1 MKNKRVVMMGTS
13 EFAVPALKALAAS
26 SYEVTLVVCQ
36 PDKPAGRGHKLK
48 PSPVK
53 QAAVALG
60 LPVFQPANIKTDESI
75 AHLAS
80 LKADIFVVASYGQIL
95 SQDVLDIPAS
105 GCINIHGSL
114 LPKYRGAAPIHR
126 AIIDGETETG
136 VTFMKMDAGMDT
148 GDMLKKVACSITDTD
163 TVGAIHDRL
172 ADLGAEYIVSVLD
185 DYLDGKLISEAQ
197 NNDQA
202 TYAAKIDKTTGLID
216 WNKTASQIIRLINGT
231 DPYPAAYTNIGE
243 KRIKCFKPSKTGIK
257 RTKMP
262 GTVMAADT
270 KQGLIIATGD
280 EDLLIGEL
288 QAPGKKRMSSKAY
301 FLGNSLDLKRD
312 E

>member
-1 MKNKRVVMMGTS
+1 MINKRVVMMGTS
-13 EFAVPALKALAAS
+13 EFAVPALRALAAS
-26 SYEVTLVVCQ
+26 SYDVVLVVCQ
-36 PDKPAGRGHKLK
+36 PDRPAGRGHKLH

-53 QAAVALG
+53 RAAIALG
-60 LPVFQPANIKTDESI
+60 LPIFQPSNIKTDDSI
-75 AHLAS
+75 MHLKS
-80 LKADIFVVASYGQIL
+80 IKADVFVVASYGQIL
-95 SQDVLDIPAS
+95 SQDVLNIPDS

-126 AIIDGETETG
+126 AIIDGERETG

-148 GDMLKKVACSITDTD
+148 GEMLKNYVCPIADTD
-163 TVGAIHDRL
+163 TVGDIHDRL
-172 ADLGAEYIVSVLD
+172 AELGGEHITTVLD
-185 DYLDGKLISEAQ
+185 DYLDGKLVPEAQ
-197 NNDQA
+197 NNEMA
-202 TYAAKIDKTTGLID
+202 TYAAKIDKTTGCID
-216 WNKTASQIIRLINGT
+216 WNQTADRVIRLINGT
-231 DPYPAAYTNIGE
+231 DPYPAAYSDIGK

-257 RTKMP
+257 STKAP

-280 EDLLIGEL
+280 EDLLIDEL